1 MLSISPGGFH
11 SHPMLSVDTVCAY
24 AFLVRA
30 MDEEEDESEVPPS
43 KGKSKKYSAKS
54 QGLQRV
60 Y

>member
-1 MLSISPGGFH
+1 MLSG
-11 SHPMLSVDTVCAY
+11 DTVCAY

-30 MDEEEDESEVPPS
+30 MDEEEDERGEPPS
-43 KGKSKKYSAKS
+43 KRKSKKYSAPS